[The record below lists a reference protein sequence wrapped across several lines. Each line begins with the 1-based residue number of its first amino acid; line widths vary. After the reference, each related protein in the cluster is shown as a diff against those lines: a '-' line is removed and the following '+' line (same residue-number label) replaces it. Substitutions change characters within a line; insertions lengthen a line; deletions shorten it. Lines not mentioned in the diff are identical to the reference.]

1 MYGSQNK
8 WCFVPRCK
16 NTSISAPNKHFLTV
30 PQEYARKVLWF
41 KAARRD
47 VPNSK
52 SMFFCCEDHFNL
64 EQDMENYVRFKLMGG
79 KILLKTGVIPH
90 IFDCQQDRKRAASA
104 PERSLSLKRER
115 KRLVE
120 EAFCSDQPQE
130 ALSSDQP
137 STNSVEVEPE
147 APIMNSDSSD
157 EEYNPGKDNR
167 TARKSTIA
175 TPPTYSTR
183 RRAQTDISEKT
194 TAHVCED
201 HFNLEEDMD
210 NYVKFK
216 LMGGLKKMKANV
228 VPHIFDCQPDRKRSH
243 TNHPRAAAVKRA
255 KRRIVDESI
264 ASSAMT
270 QEQVFNQDDLQ
281 IVASSSQ
288 TSTISIP
295 PRQAARN
302 ASKAISAS
310 SFDKSME
317 KFNPDL
323 SQREKRKLNK
333 KFNQS
338 TVRKPN
344 GAVYDEKVQV
354 TFIKA
359 NGEKIQTKGK
369 IGDSLLDV
377 VVNNNIDLDGFGA
390 CEGTLTCSTCHLILS
405 KSTYDSLPNKPSDEE
420 LDMLDLAYDLC
431 DTSRLGCQIVLTEEL
446 AGLEVN
452 VPATIN
458 DARS

>member
-1 MYGSQNK
+1 MEAIQKQYYKCCMVPLCPSTTFK
-8 WCFVPRCK
+8 TPDKLFIRVPRDK
-16 NTSISAPNKHFLTV
+16 SRRLTW
-30 PQEYARKVLWF
+30 L
-41 KAARRD
+41 KA
-47 VPNSK
+47 
-52 SMFFCCEDHFNL
+52 C
-64 EQDMENYVRFKLMGG
+64 
-79 KILLKTGVIPH
+79 
-90 IFDCQQDRKRAASA
+90 
-104 PERSLSLKRER
+104 
-115 KRLVE
+115 
-120 EAFCSDQPQE
+120 
-130 ALSSDQP
+130 
-137 STNSVEVEPE
+137 
-147 APIMNSDSSD
+147 
-157 EEYNPGKDNR
+157 
-167 TARKSTIA
+167 
-175 TPPTYSTR
+175 

-344 GAVYDEKVQV
+344 GAVYDEKGRHVSGV
-354 TFIKA
+354 
-359 NGEKIQTKGK
+359 
-369 IGDSLLDV
+369 
-377 VVNNNIDLDGFGA
+377 
-390 CEGTLTCSTCHLILS
+390 
-405 KSTYDSLPNKPSDEE
+405 
-420 LDMLDLAYDLC
+420 DLC
-431 DTSRLGCQIVLTEEL
+431 DCLNEKCPGCWFECPKCESNKCGTECRVFRKYIVDSIEYHGYDKTVRNNL
-446 AGLEVN
+446 AL
-452 VPATIN
+452 
-458 DARS
+458 RS

>member
-147 APIMNSDSSD
+147 GEHIAQVVSEIIVEVKSIGVQVNVKPSYRSKYVMCNIQSEVCDTASS
-157 EEYNPGKDNR
+157 PGKFAVPKDVATSPIRGFYTSAINR
-167 TARKSTIA
+167 
-175 TPPTYSTR
+175 
-183 RRAQTDISEKT
+183 
-194 TAHVCED
+194 
-201 HFNLEEDMD
+201 F
-210 NYVKFK
+210 
-216 LMGGLKKMKANV
+216 
-228 VPHIFDCQPDRKRSH
+228 
-243 TNHPRAAAVKRA
+243 
-255 KRRIVDESI
+255 
-264 ASSAMT
+264 SSA
-270 QEQVFNQDDLQ
+270 
-281 IVASSSQ
+281 
-288 TSTISIP
+288 
-295 PRQAARN
+295 
-302 ASKAISAS
+302 
-310 SFDKSME
+310 
-317 KFNPDL
+317 
-323 SQREKRKLNK
+323 K
-333 KFNQS
+333 KYFF
-338 TVRKPN
+338 TVEHK
-344 GAVYDEKVQV
+344 
-354 TFIKA
+354 
-359 NGEKIQTKGK
+359 
-369 IGDSLLDV
+369 
-377 VVNNNIDLDGFGA
+377 
-390 CEGTLTCSTCHLILS
+390 
-405 KSTYDSLPNKPSDEE
+405 
-420 LDMLDLAYDLC
+420 
-431 DTSRLGCQIVLTEEL
+431 
-446 AGLEVN
+446 
-452 VPATIN
+452 
-458 DARS
+458 

>member
-1 MYGSQNK
+1 
-8 WCFVPRCK
+8 
-16 NTSISAPNKHFLTV
+16 
-30 PQEYARKVLWF
+30 
-41 KAARRD
+41 
-47 VPNSK
+47 
-52 SMFFCCEDHFNL
+52 MFFCCEDHFNL

-183 RRAQTDISEKT
+183 R
-194 TAHVCED
+194 
-201 HFNLEEDMD
+201 
-210 NYVKFK
+210 
-216 LMGGLKKMKANV
+216 
-228 VPHIFDCQPDRKRSH
+228 
-243 TNHPRAAAVKRA
+243 
-255 KRRIVDESI
+255 
-264 ASSAMT
+264 
-270 QEQVFNQDDLQ
+270 
-281 IVASSSQ
+281 
-288 TSTISIP
+288 
-295 PRQAARN
+295 QAARN

-344 GAVYDEKVQV
+344 GAVYDEKGRHVSGV
-354 TFIKA
+354 
-359 NGEKIQTKGK
+359 
-369 IGDSLLDV
+369 
-377 VVNNNIDLDGFGA
+377 
-390 CEGTLTCSTCHLILS
+390 
-405 KSTYDSLPNKPSDEE
+405 
-420 LDMLDLAYDLC
+420 DLC
-431 DTSRLGCQIVLTEEL
+431 DCLNEKCPGCWFECPKCESNKCGTECRVFRKYIVDSIEYHGYDKTVRNNL
-446 AGLEVN
+446 AL
-452 VPATIN
+452 
-458 DARS
+458 RS